1 MKVSPNSIAALMN
14 EIHRQAAD
22 KGKSL
27 YMITLHPGYRY
38 ASSKKWRVPTKETSF
53 EALDGFVRLMNS
65 FLRNQ
70 RSYSNYVK
78 GLVAVEKNQMGEP
91 HFHML
96 VEQTTSDAAAF
107 EKKLNKLMGTV
118 NSTTYVVKTDI
129 EHKGSRGIGYENA
142 NGQYMH
148 FTKVEDQEKLIEY
161 LTKFAS
167 SEYIVL
173 KERKLDY
180 EEPLKVT
187 WGSWAMEISARRQK
201 WTQDRP
207 RQ

>member
-1 MKVSPNSIAALMN
+1 MN

-22 KGKSL
+22 KGRSL

-53 EALDGFVRLMNS
+53 EAFDGFVRLMNS

-78 GLVAVEKNQMGEP
+78 GLVAVEKNQMGER

-129 EHKGSRGIGYENA
+129 EHRGSQGIGYENA

-148 FTKVEDQEKLIEY
+148 FTKIEDQEKLIEY

-201 WTQDRP
+201 WSQDHQ